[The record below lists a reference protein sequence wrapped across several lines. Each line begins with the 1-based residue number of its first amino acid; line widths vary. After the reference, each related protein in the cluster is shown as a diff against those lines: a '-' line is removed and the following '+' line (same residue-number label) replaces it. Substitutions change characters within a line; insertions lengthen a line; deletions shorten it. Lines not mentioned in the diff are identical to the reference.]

1 LADWGVVL
9 IMRAKKVVGIVG
21 AGVMGAGIAQL
32 ALQFG
37 FQVILVDLTDDIL
50 VRAIDSIRRGLR
62 KAAEKG
68 ILPANEAEKAA
79 ERIQTSVSLYSL
91 RQADLIIESVPE
103 RMELKKEVF
112 IELDRYGGENVIL
125 ATNTSGLSV
134 TEISSFTRRPE
145 KVVGIHFFNPP
156 HSMRLVEIVRGAQT
170 SKETIEEARSFVVR
184 LGKEVIE
191 VEDSPCFVVN
201 RILVPMI
208 NEAIFALQEGIAS
221 REDIDK
227 GLQLGAN
234 HPIGPL
240 ALADLAGLDTIL
252 LVIETLYRE
261 TGDSKYRP
269 CPLLKKMVRA
279 GQLGRKTGKGF
290 YDY

>member
-1 LADWGVVL
+1 MADWGVVL